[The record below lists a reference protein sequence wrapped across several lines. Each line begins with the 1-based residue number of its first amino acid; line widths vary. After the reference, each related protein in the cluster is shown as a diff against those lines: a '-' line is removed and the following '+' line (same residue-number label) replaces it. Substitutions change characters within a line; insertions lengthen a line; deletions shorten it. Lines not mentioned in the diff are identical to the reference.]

1 MGRERQNDWLM
12 QQLNKQLN
20 SKIIKNQF
28 YKFNCLEQQDEEAA
42 TECSSYP
49 SFLQDAFFSLMAF
62 TSVFQLLVLGIILF
76 TKTACSPGRNL
87 LPWVMQICV
96 LKVAA
101 KSLIF
106 PASASNPFAVYF
118 LSTPFIKRVVFKH
131 PACIHY
137 WDSALLG
144 MHPLIIEMVLQMS
157 LIFTAII
164 FYSGIALSDL
174 NKISGKLAWMIHNS
188 AVSTLSSSPLWVIPR
203 NHEYFVKEIMLSFSI
218 QKINILFYPT
228 PEWHSSQSPRSEP
241 CSDTVISLFFCSWNA
256 VIWIYFRSTC
266 QLSFAQPY
274 RQNSWSP
281 EYANL
286 VYWNCALRIPCR
298 LVQGWIH
305 LLFLDGYLLFTIC

>member
-1 MGRERQNDWLM
+1 
-12 QQLNKQLN
+12 
-20 SKIIKNQF
+20 
-28 YKFNCLEQQDEEAA
+28 
-42 TECSSYP
+42 
-49 SFLQDAFFSLMAF
+49 
-62 TSVFQLLVLGIILF
+62 
-76 TKTACSPGRNL
+76 
-87 LPWVMQICV
+87 
-96 LKVAA
+96 
-101 KSLIF
+101 
-106 PASASNPFAVYF
+106 
-118 LSTPFIKRVVFKH
+118 
-131 PACIHY
+131 
-137 WDSALLG
+137 
-144 MHPLIIEMVLQMS
+144 MS

-203 NHEYFVKEIMLSFSI
+203 NHEYFVKEIMLSFTI

-286 VYWNCALRIPCR
+286 VYWNYALRIPCQVGSR
-298 LVQGWIH
+298 LDSSAFAWWLFAVHNLLNRDHSSCIQNNISVKGKVIPQLKVLITLRLTPESPGQKKFPTLAMNTTW
-305 LLFLDGYLLFTIC
+305 LETNVWFFFCNLNLFLTEIHILNVNDSVWRGYIAPKWYLQLLVYWQTHKIVLAEWREAGLYCWGLHGVPVRIHDL